1 METEIIIIIAF
12 FAMMLFV
19 FFYFWRM
26 LKLTQSIASI
36 ITVLGVLGTFVGIAY
51 GLYEFDPLHIEK
63 SVPALLE
70 GLKIAFTTSIAGIFL
85 AVILK
90 FRAAR
95 ISYKEEKAG
104 REKTTG
110 ATIDDLANFLM
121 KIYESQKE
129 EGETTRNSLESIE
142 RALTGEGETTVVT
155 QLQKMRT
162 AFLDKQDELVKSFNE
177 FAKKMAEY
185 NYAALIKALQVVIRD
200 FNAKI
205 NEQFG
210 DNFKQLN
217 QAVEKILF
225 WQEQYRKQMDEL
237 AQEFQVAAKAIEHSQ
252 KALADIAEQ
261 SVKIG
266 SNAEKLEPI
275 LIAIEDRQKNLED
288 HLSAFSDLSTKAGKA
303 FPIIED
309 ALNKLISDF
318 SAHVDQVI
326 TYSNK
331 SVEELIK
338 NIESQEKQLISMASD
353 SRKNIE
359 TIAARTGESV
369 TAMFQDTSNRIEKQ
383 LVSLDEQLSNELT
396 KSLESLGS
404 QLTSLSLKFVEDY
417 TPLTERLKDVVNIAR
432 SAQHV

>member
-1 METEIIIIIAF
+1 MEPNVIIILVC

-19 FFYFWRM
+19 FFYFWRIFR
-26 LKLTQSIASI
+26 LTQSIASI
-36 ITVLGVLGTFVGIAY
+36 VTVLGVLGTFVGIAY
-51 GLYEFDPLHIEK
+51 GLYEFKPNDIEG

-90 FRAAR
+90 FRAAYFAR
-95 ISYKEEKAG
+95 KEEKAG
-104 REKTTG
+104 EEKSTG
-110 ATIDDLANFLM
+110 ATIDDLSNSLRE
-121 KIYESQKE
+121 IYKSQKD
-129 EGETTRNSLESIE
+129 EGEITRKSLESIE

-162 AFLDKQDELVKSFNE
+162 AFSDKQDELIKSFNE

-217 QAVEKILF
+217 QAVEKILV

-252 KALADIAEQ
+252 KALNDIAEQ

-266 SNAEKLEPI
+266 SNAERLEPI
-275 LIAIEDRQKNLED
+275 LNAIEDRQKALAD

-309 ALNKLISDF
+309 ALNKLTSDF
-318 SAHVDQVI
+318 STRVKEVI
-326 TYSNK
+326 SYSNK

-338 NIESQEKQLISMASD
+338 NVENQEKELSSMASD

-359 TIAARTGESV
+359 TIAARTGESIN
-369 TAMFQDTSNRIEKQ
+369 AMFQNTSTRMETQLTNLDKQ
-383 LVSLDEQLSNELT
+383 LSEELS
-396 KSLESLGS
+396 KSIESLGS
-404 QLTSLSLKFVEDY
+404 QLTSLSAKFVSDY
-417 TPLTERLKDVVNIAR
+417 SPLTERLKDVVNIAR
-432 SAQHV
+432 STQNV